1 MRRSTL
7 WMCALVM
14 IATFGCKQIDEQVQK
29 VKAKFAAARERIQR
43 LRTGQPAPPATPAPA
58 QPAPAQPAPATPGA
72 RAGGAAGAAPAG
84 PTANLPG
91 RRRPG
96 EIQAPELPR
105 PNRDAPYDSPDTGT
119 VAPGMGEKDIYSLWG
134 APIAVRRQGE
144 MTFLYF
150 RNGCEY
156 SCGTEDVVFLKN
168 GQVVD
173 AVLRW
178 PGHGYSGQSSSPA
191 STPPHR
197 PHLTP
202 QHPGGDSLTVKPS
215 TTP

>member
-29 VKAKFAAARERIQR
+29 IKAKIAAARQRIR
-43 LRTGQPAPPATPAPA
+43 PGQPAPPATPAQ
-58 QPAPAQPAPATPGA
+58 QPAASPPGAGTPGA
-72 RAGGAAGAAPAG
+72 RAGGPGGG
-84 PTANLPG
+84 PGGGPSANLPG

-96 EIQAPELPR
+96 GIEAPELPR
-105 PNRDAPYDSPDTGT
+105 PNRDVPYDSPDTGT
-119 VAPGMGEKDIYSLWG
+119 IAPGMAEKDIYSLWG

-202 QHPGGDSLTVKPS
+202 QHPGGDSLTVKPPATS
-215 TTP
+215 

>member
-1 MRRSTL
+1 
-7 WMCALVM
+7 MCALVM

-29 VKAKFAAARERIQR
+29 IKAKIAAARQR
-43 LRTGQPAPPATPAPA
+43 TRPGQPVPPATPAQ
-58 QPAPAQPAPATPGA
+58 QPGQPPPGGATPGA
-72 RAGGAAGAAPAG
+72 RAGGPGRVGGGPGG

-91 RRRPG
+91 RRPSG
-96 EIQAPELPR
+96 IEAPELPR
-105 PNRDAPYDSPDTGT
+105 PNRDVPYDSPDTGT
-119 VAPGMGEKDIYSLWG
+119 VAPGMAEKDVYSLWG
-134 APIAVRRQGE
+134 PPIAVRRQGD

-202 QHPGGDSLTVKPS
+202 AHPGGDSLTVKPS
-215 TTP
+215 ATPP

>member
-29 VKAKFAAARERIQR
+29 IKAKIAAARQRIR
-43 LRTGQPAPPATPAPA
+43 PGQPAAPAAPA
-58 QPAPAQPAPATPGA
+58 QPAPAQPQPAAPTPGA
-72 RAGGAAGAAPAG
+72 RAGRPRRAGGTPAG

-91 RRRPG
+91 QRPG
-96 EIQAPELPR
+96 GIEAPELPR
-105 PNRDAPYDSPDTGT
+105 PNRDLPYDSPDTGT
-119 VAPGMGEKDIYSLWG
+119 IAPGMAEKDIYSLWG
-134 APIAVRRQGE
+134 APIAVRRQGD

-197 PHLTP
+197 PHITP

-215 TTP
+215 ATS

>member
-1 MRRSTL
+1 
-7 WMCALVM
+7 M

-29 VKAKFAAARERIQR
+29 IKAKIAAARQRIR
-43 LRTGQPAPPATPAPA
+43 PGQPAPPATPAQPAQQPA
-58 QPAPAQPAPATPGA
+58 QPPPGGATPGA
-72 RAGGAAGAAPAG
+72 RAGGPGRAGGTRGG

-91 RRRPG
+91 RRPG
-96 EIQAPELPR
+96 GIEAPELPR
-105 PNRDAPYDSPDTGT
+105 PNRDVPYDSPDTGT
-119 VAPGMGEKDIYSLWG
+119 IAPGMAEKEIYSLWG
-134 APIAVRRQGE
+134 APIAVRRQGD

-156 SCGTEDVVFLKN
+156 SCGTEDVVFLKT

-197 PHLTP
+197 PHITP

-215 TTP
+215 ATS

>member
-29 VKAKFAAARERIQR
+29 IKAKIAAARHRP
-43 LRTGQPAPPATPAPA
+43 TGQPVPPGTPAPSA
-58 QPAPAQPAPATPGA
+58 QPAPGAATPGPS
-72 RAGGAAGAAPAG
+72 GPAGATPGG
-84 PTANLPG
+84 PSANLRG

-96 EIQAPELPR
+96 AIEAPELPR
-105 PNRDAPYDSPDTGT
+105 PNRDVPYDSPDTGT
-119 VAPGMGEKDIYSLWG
+119 VAPGMAEKDVYSLWG

-168 GQVVD
+168 GRVVD

-202 QHPGGDSLTVKPS
+202 EHPGGDSLTVKPS
-215 TTP
+215 APS